1 MRLIPTIIQE
11 QNSREVL
18 MLGYMNTESLRRT
31 KDTGFVWFWSRSRK
45 RLWKKGES
53 SGNTLKVQTIST
65 DCDGDALLIK
75 VSMCGESVCHTGSRS
90 CFFSEIVREP

>member
-1 MRLIPTIIQE
+1 MKLIPTIIQE

-45 RLWKKGES
+45 RLWKKGEQS
-53 SGNTLKVQTIST
+53 KNTLLVRSITI
-65 DCDGDALLIK
+65 DCDRDTILIQ
-75 VSMCGESVCHTGSRS
+75 VIPSGPTCHTGNKS
-90 CFFSEIVREP
+90 CFFTEIRREP